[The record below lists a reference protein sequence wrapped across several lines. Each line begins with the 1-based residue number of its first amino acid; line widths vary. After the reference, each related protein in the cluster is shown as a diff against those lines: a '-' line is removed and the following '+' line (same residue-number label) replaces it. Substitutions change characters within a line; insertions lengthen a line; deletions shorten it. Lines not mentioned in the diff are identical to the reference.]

1 MEQED
6 VGGNHKENEEEPLL
20 DIDIDDES
28 DQQNNE
34 GPQGMGHLQD
44 LTNDD
49 LEIDSY
55 KIDSIPHTTA
65 EEERALWRRYIKWRH
80 IKRILG
86 SKSVLNDIC
95 EASPI
100 VMSRIIDNMPEASPI
115 IMSRIIDNM
124 PEVSP
129 TVISRIID
137 NMHNMPEASYIII
150 SRIIKE
156 ISSSHDL
163 IVLLRR
169 HSGLDELGD
178 TIIEDDEDNVKYMT
192 EVARLIFKHSEK
204 KHDEKIKQGNS
215 EACCLEDLFGSIF
228 GDMLNNIAFGKGNPN
243 LVDKI
248 TKEINDDP
256 AYIKDKLYRLAVNR
270 ELLPRST
277 IKLFD
282 PKIPL
287 KKLPNLI
294 KSIPPDSFSEFVLND
309 YQPFISNIRAE
320 GEKAFLRI
328 IESHLWLV
336 VDIAKKHINKALDLP
351 LDDLIQEGSLGLME
365 AAKKFQPTLSAR
377 FMQYA
382 YRRIC
387 QKINLAIANQART
400 IRIPV
405 HMVETIN
412 KLLRTTRRLAQEYG
426 HEPTN
431 EEIASALNLTPER
444 VEEIMDL
451 YHHEPISLKT
461 SIVEDQASSAPTE
474 VASQQLLK
482 EQINNV
488 LDNLSEREKKVIELR
503 FGLEDG
509 HPRTLEEVG
518 KLFGVTRERIRQI
531 EATAL
536 KKLRHPSRSRK
547 LKEYLE

>member
-6 VGGNHKENEEEPLL
+6 VGGNHKESEEEPLL

-65 EEERALWRRYIKWRH
+65 VEESALWRKYIKWRH
-80 IKRILG
+80 IQRIPG
-86 SKSVLNDIC
+86 SEIVLKDIPK
-95 EASPI
+95 ASSI
-100 VMSRIIDNMPEASPI
+100 VIYGCNLKC
-115 IMSRIIDNM
+115 
-124 PEVSP
+124 V
-129 TVISRIID
+129 
-137 NMHNMPEASYIII
+137 I

-169 HSGLDELGD
+169 HSRLDELGD
-178 TIIEDDEDNVKYMT
+178 TIIEDDEDHANVAI
-192 EVARLIFKHSEK
+192 ELFRLIQHSKEKHGNK
-204 KHDEKIKQGNS
+204 RKQNNS
-215 EACCLEDLFGSIF
+215 ESCCLEDLFGFIF
-228 GDMLNNIAFGKGNPN
+228 GETLNNIAFGKGNPN

-256 AYIKDKLYRLAVNR
+256 ADIKDKLYRLAINR
-270 ELLPRST
+270 DLLPRSL
-277 IKLFD
+277 INLFD
-282 PKIPL
+282 PQTPL
-287 KKLPNLI
+287 NKLPNLI
-294 KSIPPDSFSEFVLND
+294 KSIPPDIFSVFVLND
-309 YQPFISNIRAE
+309 YRSFISNIRSE
-320 GEKAFLRI
+320 GEKAFSRI

-365 AAKKFQPTLSAR
+365 AAEKFQPTLSAR

-382 YRRIC
+382 YWWIY

-412 KLLRTTRRLAQEYG
+412 KLLRTTWRLAQEYG

-451 YHHEPISLKT
+451 YHHEPILLKT
-461 SIVEDQASSAPTE
+461 SIVEDQTSPAPTE

-488 LDNLSEREKKVIELR
+488 LDDLSEREKKVIELR

-509 HPRTLEEVG
+509 HSRTLEEVG

-536 KKLRHPSRSRK
+536 RKLRHSSRSRK